1 MKYTAKILSAI
12 LSAALCASGASAPLT
27 AYNAKDTTTVAP
39 AYTAKTAEMVD
50 AETLAP
56 QSAANAESSET
67 VITDELE
74 VKATTTE
81 AESTTTTTAI
91 SEACE
96 PSEASAPLQND
107 AVLIEAPEAPCMT
120 TMTENAYEELPTETT
135 TTEAVTGIGAIA
147 PEVEQPINSTEWYA
161 KPGDQ
166 KVYTDQQVVFTFTDF
181 VKVTEATVWD
191 GNTYWTELSGFTPAI
206 GEWKIRFTEAKA
218 IGDGS
223 NLPFTIEHGVCALG
237 LPIAAEYGP
246 TTVNDWTFK
255 AEETEMVSYSPATGV
270 TYVYGEGWDA
280 MVLDYTRYSEWN
292 YSASD
297 SEVYADNFAGKENY
311 SLVAYANDSWV
322 IATANAPEIV
332 REGEK
337 GKELTLS
344 EVAEKLA
351 NATPLVGFNDPKWGA
366 ISWDEFG
373 REDWTEGPGA
383 THYLGGT
390 IDGDRFEIAIDS
402 TENVLGFCPEFSW
415 QAAIVPRDFVAYE
428 DVSSLIWGDYTIYCD
443 DPTGN
448 TVRIY
453 QSSTDSA
460 CEFELNAPARMDT
473 AVMLITITDGK
484 HAAAVT
490 CRPELVAFIYA
501 LAQ

>member
-1 MKYTAKILSAI
+1 MKYTAKIMSAI

-27 AYNAKDTTTVAP
+27 AYNAKDTTTAAP

-50 AETLAP
+50 AEALAP
-56 QSAANAESSET
+56 QPAANAKSSET

-81 AESTTTTTAI
+81 AEPTTTATAI

-96 PSEASAPLQND
+96 PSEASAPLQTD
-107 AVLIEAPEAPCMT
+107 VVLIEAPEAPRMT
-120 TMTENAYEELPTETT
+120 TMTDDAYEEFPTETT
-135 TTEAVTGIGAIA
+135 ATEAATGIGAIA
-147 PEVEQPINSTEWYA
+147 PEVEQTIDSDEYYM
-161 KPGDQ
+161 KPGYQ
-166 KVYTDQQVVFTFTDF
+166 KVFTDQQVVFTFTDF

-191 GNTYWTELSGFTPAI
+191 GNAYWTELSGFTPAI
-206 GEWKIRFTEAKA
+206 GEWKIRFTEAKI
-218 IGDGS
+218 IGDGP
-223 NLPFTIEHGVCALG
+223 NLPFTIDRGVCALG
-237 LPIAAEYGP
+237 LPLAAEYGP
-246 TTVNDWTFK
+246 VTVNDWTFE
-255 AEETEMVSYSPATGV
+255 AGETEMVSYSQATGV
-270 TYVYGEGWDA
+270 TYVSGEGWDA
-280 MVLDYTRYSEWN
+280 MVLDYTRYSEWK

-297 SEVYADNFAGKENY
+297 SEVYADNFADKEDY
-311 SLVAYANDSWV
+311 GLVAYANDSWV

-332 REGEK
+332 REDIEE
-337 GKELTLS
+337 ELTLS

-366 ISWDEFG
+366 ISWDESG
-373 REDWTEGPGA
+373 REDWTGGPGA

-390 IDGDRFEIAIDS
+390 IDGNRFEIAVDS
-402 TENVLGFCPEFSW
+402 TEHVLGFCPEFSW

-428 DVSSLIWGDYTIYCD
+428 DVSSLIWGDYIIYCD
-443 DPTGN
+443 DPIGN

-453 QSSTDSA
+453 QSSTGSA
-460 CEFELNAPARMDT
+460 CEFELNTPARMDT

-484 HAAAVT
+484 HATAIT

-501 LAQ
+501 LAR

>member
-1 MKYTAKILSAI
+1 MKYTAKILSAL
-12 LSAALCASGASAPLT
+12 LSATLCASGASAPLI
-27 AYNAKDTTTVAP
+27 ANNVKDTNAAP
-39 AYTAKTAEMVD
+39 AYTAKTTEMVD
-50 AETLAP
+50 AGAPAP
-56 QSAANAESSET
+56 QFAANAKSSET

-81 AESTTTTTAI
+81 AESTTTATAI

-96 PSEASAPLQND
+96 PSEASAPLQTD
-107 AVLIEAPEAPCMT
+107 VILIEAPEAPCMT
-120 TMTENAYEELPTETT
+120 TMTDTYEFPETT
-135 TTEAVTGIGAIA
+135 ATEAVAAGIGAIA
-147 PEVEQPINSTEWYA
+147 PEVEQTTNSNEWYM

-166 KVYTDQQVVFTFTDF
+166 KVFTDQQVVLTFTDF

-191 GNTYWTELSGFTPAI
+191 GNTYWTELSGFTPTI
-206 GEWKIRFTEAKA
+206 GEWKIAFTAAKV
-218 IGDGS
+218 IGDDP
-223 NLPFTIEHGVCALG
+223 NLPFTIERGVFALG
-237 LPIAAEYGP
+237 LPLAAEYGP
-246 TTVNDWTFK
+246 VTIDNWTFK
-255 AEETEMVSYSPATGV
+255 TEETEMVSYCQTTGV
-270 TYVYGEGWDA
+270 TYVYGVGWNA
-280 MVLDYTRYSEWN
+280 MVLDATRYGEWK

-297 SEVYADNFAGKENY
+297 SEVLADNFQNKEDY
-311 SLVAYANDSWV
+311 SLVAYVNDSWV

-332 REGEK
+332 REGVEK
-337 GKELTLS
+337 GKELTIS
-344 EVAEKLA
+344 GVAEKLA

-390 IDGDRFEIAIDS
+390 IDGNSFEIAIDS
-402 TENVLGFCPEFSW
+402 TEHMLGFCPEFSW

-443 DPTGN
+443 DATGN
-448 TVRIY
+448 TVHVY
-453 QSSTDSA
+453 QSSTGYTCD
-460 CEFELNAPARMDT
+460 FELNTPARMDT
-473 AVMLITITDGK
+473 AIMLITITDGK
-484 HAAAVT
+484 HATVIT